1 MQQVTGTVRRVQ
13 KAWQLMQSWRLSLN
27 EAVFRYNSDSAAF
40 WKWASRFEARCTK
53 KGWLPLARL
62 SDELQRSVQAGELA
76 IPIEL
81 VLIGFDELTPQQ
93 QSLLQ
98 TSGESGCD
106 IHWVQLAGK
115 ESRAA
120 RIGCVDVR
128 AEATTMARWVRQ
140 RLEENHEAK
149 IGVVVPELASQR
161 DIVVHA
167 IDEILVPHALQPGCQ
182 SIARP
187 YNISLGVPL
196 STYPI
201 ISTAL
206 RLLGL
211 LASTIS
217 LEDMGRLLRSPFI
230 AGWEQEASARALL
243 DGRLRE
249 TGELNVA
256 LMTLRYHASQNNK
269 PYSCPAFAGNISAW
283 VKIARDGPLTDS
295 LGQWSERF
303 SGLLKA
309 VGWAGGRP
317 LSSEEYQA
325 AEAWR
330 ELLGTFASLEPVT
343 EPMAAS
349 TAVVQLRRMT
359 GERTFQPQT
368 QVVPVQVLGMLEA
381 SVLSLIVFGLWV
393 FMTVPGQ
400 HPRDRIR

>member
-1 MQQVTGTVRRVQ
+1 MIERQTISLVEVFDALDRGVTVITGNKRLAGVTRQTFEQVAIDKGLEVWLTLDVLPWTAWLQRVWEEAVVSGAAPAPELLLTSQQEQRIWEDIITESVADQPLQQVTGTVRRVQ

-40 WKWASRFEARCTK
+40 WKWASRFEAKCTK

-98 TSGESGCD
+98 TLGESGCD

-128 AEATTMARWVRQ
+128 AEATTMARWVRL

-149 IGVVVPELASQR
+149 IGVVVPKLASQR

-269 PYSCPAFAGNISAW
+269 PYSCPAFAG
-283 VKIARDGPLTDS
+283 K
-295 LGQWSERF
+295 
-303 SGLLKA
+303 
-309 VGWAGGRP
+309 
-317 LSSEEYQA
+317 Y
-325 AEAWR
+325 
-330 ELLGTFASLEPVT
+330 
-343 EPMAAS
+343 
-349 TAVVQLRRMT
+349 
-359 GERTFQPQT
+359 
-368 QVVPVQVLGMLEA
+368 
-381 SVLSLIVFGLWV
+381 
-393 FMTVPGQ
+393 
-400 HPRDRIR
+400 